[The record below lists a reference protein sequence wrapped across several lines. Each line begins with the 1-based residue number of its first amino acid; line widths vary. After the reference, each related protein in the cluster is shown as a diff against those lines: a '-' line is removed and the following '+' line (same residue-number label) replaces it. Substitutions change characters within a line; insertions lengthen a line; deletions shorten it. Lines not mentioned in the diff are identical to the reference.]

1 MKANRPVGAPRR
13 ALFSAVRHPVRS
25 ILLIGVCALSTCL
38 LVVSLSMLGVS
49 VETQA
54 EGVRAAAG
62 SYRLEL
68 DIGNLRKR
76 LVQLPFEYSHG
87 DAWGGATHRCS
98 GQRLSKRAHG

>member
-1 MKANRPVGAPRR
+1 M
-13 ALFSAVRHPVRS
+13 
-25 ILLIGVCALSTCL
+25 STCL

-76 LVQLPFEYSHG
+76 LVQLPSEYSHS
-87 DAWGGATHRCS
+87 DA
-98 GQRLSKRAHG
+98 